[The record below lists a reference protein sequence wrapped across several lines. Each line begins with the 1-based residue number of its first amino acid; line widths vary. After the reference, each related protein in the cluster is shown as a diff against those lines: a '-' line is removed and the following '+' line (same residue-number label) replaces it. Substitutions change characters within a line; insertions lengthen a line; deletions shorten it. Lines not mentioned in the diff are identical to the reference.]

1 MKQGKQPH
9 ILTTASNLLGICF
22 ILITGIKFTNV
33 NLTTYADEVATFASI
48 LFLISCILSYVSLR
62 SEDEKDELRFESWAD
77 GCFILGLLSLFAAV
91 IIFSS
96 GGKV

>member
-22 ILITGIKFTNV
+22 ILITGIKFTNA

-48 LFLISCILSYVSLR
+48 AFLISCILSYASLR
-62 SEDEKDELRFESWAD
+62 TDNEKVEARFENLAD
-77 GCFILGLLSLFAAV
+77 LCFIFCLLTLFGAG
-91 IIFSS
+91 IMFST
-96 GGKV
+96 GKI